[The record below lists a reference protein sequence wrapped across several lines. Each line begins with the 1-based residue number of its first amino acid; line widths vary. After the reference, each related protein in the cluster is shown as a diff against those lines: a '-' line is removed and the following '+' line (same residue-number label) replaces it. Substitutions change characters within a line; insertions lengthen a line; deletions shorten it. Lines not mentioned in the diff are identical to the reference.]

1 MGLILKLWSL
11 EQPESDRA
19 LGLETPQQYKERWVS
34 IRVFYCMG
42 FLLYFAFNVVV
53 TGLWP
58 YLKTLDPDADK
69 TYLTYLFAMPS
80 IMQLVFS
87 PIFGWWTNRISST
100 RIPIIVSLVAF
111 IVGHVLYA
119 MVEDIPS
126 HRKEILLL
134 SRAIAGLA
142 TITSTIYRAYISS
155 ATTVAERTMTVSH
168 RNLGLL
174 AGSAFQPILS
184 LLGDSELHLLG
195 FIKLNMFTS
204 VGWIGVALGS
214 IVLAMMMPCVFKE
227 HHIAVKE
234 IAQKSND
241 VVMKGSSFSN
251 NDLHYPPISL
261 TLMAFAL
268 VMFGYKAV
276 QS

>member
-1 MGLILKLWSL
+1 
-11 EQPESDRA
+11 
-19 LGLETPQQYKERWVS
+19 
-34 IRVFYCMG
+34 
-42 FLLYFAFNVVV
+42 
-53 TGLWP
+53 
-58 YLKTLDPDADK
+58 
-69 TYLTYLFAMPS
+69 
-80 IMQLVFS
+80 MQLVFS
-87 PIFGWWTNRISST
+87 PLFGWWTNRISST

-111 IVGHVLYA
+111 IIGHVLYA

-168 RNLGLL
+168 MNLGHTLGLL

-195 FIKLNMFTS
+195 FIRLNMFTS

-241 VVMKGSSFSN
+241 VIMKGSSFSN
-251 NDLHYPPISL
+251 NDLRYQPISL